1 MERVN
6 IMWFR
11 RDIRL
16 KDNRALEAALAGGL
30 MVLPLFIF
38 DTVILDQLPSRED
51 KRVSFIHKAL
61 TNLNSDIA
69 AHAGIKD
76 SLLCLHGRPAD
87 AFELLLNS
95 LDSSKSDNSSKSENP
110 SNSYSSE
117 ISIAG
122 VYCGDDY
129 EPYALERDNEVM
141 AVFQKRG
148 IGLHKIKDHVI
159 LSPREVLKADGNPYT
174 IYTPYSK
181 LWRATLQGD
190 RENLLKSASLPASG
204 GNILTEKNTG
214 YLVGRI
220 YPAGEMLRSSDN
232 SFSSS
237 SRVKVFGSLPRP
249 EDIGFKDCESPDARW
264 SPDFSIIDNYGKT
277 RDYPAI
283 ENGTTGIGVHLRFG
297 TVSIREVAAIAHE
310 HNDTWLGEL
319 IWREFFQQIIFNFPH
334 SATGAFKRQYDYIEW
349 RNDESEI
356 ERWMAGETGYP
367 LVDAGMRE
375 LNTTGHMHNR
385 VRMVVASFLTKHLL
399 VDWQIGE
406 AYFASKLLDYDLASN
421 VGNWQWA
428 AGSGC
433 DAAPYFRVFNPT
445 EQARKFDPAGRYI
458 NRWLPELQSQQN
470 SQSLSAPGK
479 YPAPIVD
486 HKFARDRALATY
498 AKALKQQ

>member
-6 IMWFR
+6 IIWFR

-30 MVLPLFIF
+30 RILPLFIF
-38 DTVILDQLPSRED
+38 DTDILDQLPSRED

-61 TNLNSDIA
+61 TSLNTQLADLT
-69 AHAGIKD
+69 GIKD
-76 SLLCLHGRPAD
+76 SLLCLHGRPAEV
-87 AFELLLNS
+87 FEFLINRIESGKGLITEK
-95 LDSSKSDNSSKSENP
+95 LDLKIEN
-110 SNSYSSE
+110 
-117 ISIAG
+117 
-122 VYCGDDY
+122 VFCGDDY
-129 EPYALERDNEVM
+129 EPYALERDKEVL
-141 AVFQKRG
+141 ALLEAKR
-148 IGLHKIKDHVI
+148 IGLYKIKDHVI
-159 LSPREVLKADGNPYT
+159 LSPGEVLKADGNPYT

-181 LWRATLQGD
+181 LWQTTLLGD
-190 RENLLKSASLPASG
+190 RENLMRIASLPDLG
-204 GNILTEKNTG
+204 
-214 YLVGRI
+214 GRI
-220 YPAGEMLRSSDN
+220 LPAAELITADDEEQLSSKIPVSN
-232 SFSSS
+232 SETKTLAVSAFRIFKSI
-237 SRVKVFGSLPRP
+237 PRLA
-249 EDIGFKDCESPDARW
+249 DIGFRECESPDARW
-264 SPDFSIIDNYGKT
+264 NPDFSIINNYGKT

-297 TVSIREVAAIAHE
+297 TVSVREVAAIALE

-334 SATGAFKRQYDYIEW
+334 SATGSFKRQYDYIEW
-349 RNDESEI
+349 RNDECEI

-399 VDWQIGE
+399 VDWRIGE

-445 EQARKFDPAGRYI
+445 EQARKFDPAGRYTA
-458 NRWLPELQSQQN
+458 RWLPELN
-470 SQSLSAPGK
+470 TKADLQSLFTPGTGTDK
-479 YPAPIVD
+479 YPAPMVD
-486 HKFARDRALATY
+486 HKFARERALATY
-498 AKALKQQ
+498 AKALKG

>member
-30 MVLPLFIF
+30 RVLPLFIF

-69 AHAGIKD
+69 ALTGIKD

-87 AFELLLNS
+87 AFELLINS

-190 RENLLKSASLPASG
+190 RENLLKSASLQA
-204 GNILTEKNTG
+204 LA
-214 YLVGRI
+214 GRI
-220 YPAGEMLRSSDN
+220 LPAAENFN
-232 SFSSS
+232 SI
-237 SRVKVFGSLPRP
+237 PRLA
-249 EDIGFKDCESPDARW
+249 DIGFNECESPDARW

-297 TVSIREVAAIAHE
+297 TVSIREVAAIALE

-334 SATGAFKRQYDYIEW
+334 SATGSFKRQYDHIEW
-349 RNDESEI
+349 RNDETEI

-367 LVDAGMRE
+367 MVDAGMRE

-399 VDWQIGE
+399 VDWRIGE

-458 NRWLPELQSQQN
+458 NCWLPELQSQQN

-486 HKFARDRALATY
+486 HKYARDRALATY